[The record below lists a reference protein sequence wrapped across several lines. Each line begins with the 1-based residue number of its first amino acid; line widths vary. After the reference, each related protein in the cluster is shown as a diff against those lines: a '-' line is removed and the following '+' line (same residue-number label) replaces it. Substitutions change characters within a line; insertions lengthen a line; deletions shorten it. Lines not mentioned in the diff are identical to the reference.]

1 MTFKSREVIEHN
13 RKTALTSVDG
23 KSFDYVSTK
32 GKGYEQITY
41 QRRAPMVGGKI
52 GALNSTTV
60 KMKDLPSVLIH
71 DLNAAHKDG
80 NLREELGRH
89 LAYLEENKIVDP
101 NTLGM
106 LRGYQRDLLGLH
118 EPDAEI
124 LDCVT
129 GVIQSLRP
137 TERQP

>member
-23 KSFDYVSTK
+23 EFDYPSAK
-32 GKGYEQITY
+32 GKGVEQVTY
-41 QRRAPMVGGKI
+41 LRRAPMVGGKI
-52 GALNSTTV
+52 GALQTV
-60 KMKDLPSVLIH
+60 TIQMRHLPDTLVR
-71 DLNAAHKDG
+71 DLNAAHRDG

-106 LRGYQRDLLGLH
+106 LKGYQRDLLGLH
-118 EPDAEI
+118 EPDAAT
-124 LDCVT
+124 LDCST

-137 TERQP
+137 EGRQP